1 MSGPESASSGSGQGA
16 GPGAGPGPQPGPEQD
31 AAPARLTIHRTAGW
45 DEQSRQIL
53 CSVDGKYTGQLLF
66 GQTLTRDIPAGS
78 HTLKAN
84 NTLVWKT
91 VPFEA
96 APGEHVQFTVWN
108 EQMGGWLA
116 RLLFIFIGA
125 AALKLG
131 ITPGPPQA
139 RPGA

>member
-1 MSGPESASSGSGQGA
+1 MSAPDEDGGPT
-16 GPGAGPGPQPGPEQD
+16 P
-31 AAPARLTIHRTAGW
+31 AAARLTVHRTATW

-53 CSVDGKYTGQLLF
+53 CSVDGKHVGQLLF
-66 GQTLTRDIPAGS
+66 GQTLTREIPPGS

-96 APGEHVQFTVWN
+96 GPGDHVHFTVWN
-108 EQMGGWLA
+108 EAMGGWWA
-116 RLLFIFIGA
+116 RLLFIFVGA

-131 ITPGPPQA
+131 VTTGPPQS
-139 RPGA
+139 RP

>member
-1 MSGPESASSGSGQGA
+1 MSEPEADA
-16 GPGAGPGPQPGPEQD
+16 GTP
-31 AAPARLTIHRTAGW
+31 AAAARLTIHRTAAW

-53 CSVDGKYTGQLLF
+53 LSVDGNPVGQLLY
-66 GQTLTRDIPAGS
+66 GQTLSREIPSGA

-91 VPFEA
+91 VPFDA
-96 APGEHVQFTVWN
+96 APGQDVHFTVWN
-108 EQMGGWLA
+108 QPMGGWPM

-131 ITPGPPQA
+131 IAPGPPDA
-139 RPGA
+139 SRAGRS

>member
-1 MSGPESASSGSGQGA
+1 MSEPDQDPGGASA
-16 GPGAGPGPQPGPEQD
+16 P
-31 AAPARLTIHRTAGW
+31 APATARLTVHRTAAW

-53 CSVDGKYTGQLLF
+53 CSVDGKHAGQLLF
-66 GQTLTRDIPAGS
+66 GQTMTREIPSGS

-96 APGEHVQFTVWN
+96 APGDHVHFTVWN
-108 EQMGGWLA
+108 EAIGGWWA
-116 RLLFIFIGA
+116 RLLFIFVGA

-131 ITPGPPQA
+131 ITAGPPQA
-139 RPGA
+139 RP

>member
-1 MSGPESASSGSGQGA
+1 MSEPDS
-16 GPGAGPGPQPGPEQD
+16 
-31 AAPARLTIHRTAGW
+31 AAPPTARLTVHRTAGW

-53 CSVDGKYTGQLLF
+53 CSVDGAYVGQLLY
-66 GQTLTRDIPAGS
+66 GQTLTREIAPGA

-96 APGEHVQFTVWN
+96 DAGQHVQFTVWN
-108 EQMGGWLA
+108 EPLGGWFM
-116 RLLFIFIGA
+116 RLLFIFVGA

-131 ITPGPPQA
+131 IAPGPPHA
-139 RPGA
+139 RPAA

>member
-1 MSGPESASSGSGQGA
+1 MSEPDAPVERSA
-16 GPGAGPGPQPGPEQD
+16 PT
-31 AAPARLTIHRTAGW
+31 ARLTIHRTAAW

-53 CSVDGKYTGQLLF
+53 CSIDGTYVGQLLY
-66 GQTLTRDIPAGS
+66 GQTLAREIPAGS
-78 HTLKAN
+78 HTLTAN

-108 EQMGGWLA
+108 EPMGGWLA
-116 RLLFIFIGA
+116 RLLFIFVGA

-131 ITPGPPQA
+131 VSPGPPPV
-139 RPGA
+139 RPST

>member
-1 MSGPESASSGSGQGA
+1 MSGPDADA
-16 GPGAGPGPQPGPEQD
+16 PGVADD
-31 AAPARLTIHRTAGW
+31 APRARLTIHRTAGW

-53 CSVDGKYTGQLLF
+53 CSVDGKYVGQLLF
-66 GQTLTRDIPAGS
+66 GQTLTREIPAGS

-96 APGEHVQFTVWN
+96 AAGEHVQFTLWN

-139 RPGA
+139 RS

>member
-1 MSGPESASSGSGQGA
+1 MSEPEVA
-16 GPGAGPGPQPGPEQD
+16 PEVVAQVRP
-31 AAPARLTIHRTAGW
+31 AARLTVHRTAEW
-45 DEQSRQIL
+45 DQQSRQIL
-53 CSVDGKYTGQLLF
+53 CSVDGQYIGQLLY
-66 GQTLTRDIPAGS
+66 GQSLTREIPAGS

-108 EQMGGWLA
+108 AAMGGLFM

-131 ITPGPPQA
+131 VSPGPPQS

>member
-1 MSGPESASSGSGQGA
+1 MSEPDAAADS
-16 GPGAGPGPQPGPEQD
+16 GPGPGPE
-31 AAPARLTIHRTAGW
+31 AGRLTIHRTAAW

-53 CSVDGKYTGQLLF
+53 CSIDGKYVGQLLY

-78 HTLKAN
+78 HTLNIN

-96 APGEHVQFTVWN
+96 AAGEHVQFTVWN
-108 EQMGGWLA
+108 EQMGGWFA

-131 ITPGPPQA
+131 IAPGPPQA
-139 RPGA
+139 GPGA

>member
-1 MSGPESASSGSGQGA
+1 MSEPDGSPRSAA
-16 GPGAGPGPQPGPEQD
+16 
-31 AAPARLTIHRTAGW
+31 ARLTVHRTSPS

-53 CSVDGKYTGQLLF
+53 CSVDGKYVGQLLF
-66 GQTLTRDIPAGS
+66 GQTLTREIPSGP
-78 HTLKAN
+78 HDLKIN

-108 EQMGGWLA
+108 EPMGGWFM

-131 ITPGPPQA
+131 VTPGPPQPHPTA
-139 RPGA
+139 

>member
-1 MSGPESASSGSGQGA
+1 MSEPDR
-16 GPGAGPGPQPGPEQD
+16 PQT
-31 AAPARLTIHRTAGW
+31 AMLTIHRTAAW

-53 CSVDGKYTGQLLF
+53 CSIDGAYAGQLLF
-66 GQTLTRDIPAGS
+66 GQTLTRQIPPGT

-96 APGEHVQFTVWN
+96 AAGDHVHFTVWN
-108 EQMGGWLA
+108 EPMGGWLTKI
-116 RLLFIFIGA
+116 LFIFVGA

-131 ITPGPPQA
+131 VAPGPPGSA
-139 RPGA
+139 PAPSAAPPSPSA

>member
-1 MSGPESASSGSGQGA
+1 MSGPEA
-16 GPGAGPGPQPGPEQD
+16 PGT
-31 AAPARLTIHRTAGW
+31 ARLTIHRTAGW

-53 CSVDGKYTGQLLF
+53 CSVDGTYVGQLLY
-66 GQTLTRDIPAGS
+66 GQTLTREIPAGPHS
-78 HTLKAN
+78 LKAN

-108 EQMGGWLA
+108 EPMGGWLTKI
-116 RLLFIFIGA
+116 LFIFVGA

-131 ITPGPPQA
+131 VAPGPPGA
-139 RPGA
+139 RPA

>member
-1 MSGPESASSGSGQGA
+1 MAELDNTPTNGSSDQKSS
-16 GPGAGPGPQPGPEQD
+16 
-31 AAPARLTIHRTAGW
+31 RLTIHRTASW

-53 CSVDGKYTGQLLF
+53 CSVDGTSVGQLLY
-66 GQTLTRDIPAGS
+66 GQTLTREIQSGS
-78 HTLKAN
+78 HTLKTN

-91 VPFEA
+91 VPFNA

-108 EQMGGWLA
+108 EPMGGWFM

-131 ITPGPPQA
+131 IAPGPPQA
-139 RPGA
+139 RPTP

>member
-1 MSGPESASSGSGQGA
+1 MSEPEAAAAGAEPGTELGS
-16 GPGAGPGPQPGPEQD
+16 GPGA
-31 AAPARLTIHRTAGW
+31 ALARLTVHRTAGW

-53 CSVDGKYTGQLLF
+53 CSVDGKYVGQLLF

-78 HTLKAN
+78 HTLKTN

-91 VPFEA
+91 VPFDA

-108 EQMGGWLA
+108 QQMGGWFA
-116 RLLFIFIGA
+116 RLLFIFVGA

-131 ITPGPPQA
+131 ITPGPPQTRA
-139 RPGA
+139 

>member
-1 MSGPESASSGSGQGA
+1 MSEPDGSPEAT
-16 GPGAGPGPQPGPEQD
+16 
-31 AAPARLTIHRTAGW
+31 LTIHRTAVW

-53 CSVDGKYTGQLLF
+53 CSIDGTYTGQLLY
-66 GQTLTRDIPAGS
+66 GQTLTRQIPAGS

-96 APGEHVQFTVWN
+96 TAGDHLHFTVWN
-108 EQMGGWLA
+108 EPMGGWLWKI
-116 RLLFIFIGA
+116 LFIFVGA

-131 ITPGPPQA
+131 VAPGPPGSGPHPAPSQA
-139 RPGA
+139 PPSPPA

>member
-1 MSGPESASSGSGQGA
+1 MSAPDGRPDGA
-16 GPGAGPGPQPGPEQD
+16 LDTDHGAD
-31 AAPARLTIHRTAGW
+31 AGLATAPPARLTIHRTAAW

-53 CSVDGKYTGQLLF
+53 CSVDGKYVGQLLY
-66 GQTLTRDIPAGS
+66 GQTLTREIPAGS
-78 HTLKAN
+78 HALKSN

-96 APGEHVQFTVWN
+96 AAGEHVQFTVWN

-116 RLLFIFIGA
+116 RLLFIFVGA

-131 ITPGPPQA
+131 ITPGPPQS
-139 RPGA
+139 RPAGS

>member
-1 MSGPESASSGSGQGA
+1 MSEPEGPASPPA
-16 GPGAGPGPQPGPEQD
+16 T
-31 AAPARLTIHRTAGW
+31 ARLTVHRTAAW
-45 DEQSRQIL
+45 DQQTRQIL
-53 CSVDGKYTGQLLF
+53 CSIDGRYEGQLLF
-66 GQTLTRDIPAGS
+66 GQTLTREIPAGS

-108 EQMGGWLA
+108 EMIGSWWA
-116 RLLFIFIGA
+116 RLLFIFVGA

-131 ITPGPPQA
+131 VTPGPPGPG
-139 RPGA
+139 RPGPGPPAAGPPGPAQPSPAP

>member
-1 MSGPESASSGSGQGA
+1 MSQPD
-16 GPGAGPGPQPGPEQD
+16 AGPGPAPD
-31 AAPARLTIHRTAGW
+31 AARLTIHRTAAW

-53 CSVDGKYTGQLLF
+53 CSVDGKYVGQLLY
-66 GQTLTRDIPAGS
+66 GQTLTREIPAGS
-78 HTLKAN
+78 HTLNAN

-108 EQMGGWLA
+108 QQMGGWLA
-116 RLLFIFIGA
+116 RLLFIFVGA

-131 ITPGPPQA
+131 ISPGPP
-139 RPGA
+139 RS

>member
-1 MSGPESASSGSGQGA
+1 MSTLRLRNRVGVNLIVSVLLL
-16 GPGAGPGPQPGPEQD
+16 
-31 AAPARLTIHRTAGW
+31 LTIFTTFLPTSNALAF
-45 DEQSRQIL
+45 D
-53 CSVDGKYTGQLLF
+53 
-66 GQTLTRDIPAGS
+66 
-78 HTLKAN
+78 N

-91 VPFEA
+91 VPFDA
-96 APGEHVQFTVWN
+96 AAGEHVQFTVWN